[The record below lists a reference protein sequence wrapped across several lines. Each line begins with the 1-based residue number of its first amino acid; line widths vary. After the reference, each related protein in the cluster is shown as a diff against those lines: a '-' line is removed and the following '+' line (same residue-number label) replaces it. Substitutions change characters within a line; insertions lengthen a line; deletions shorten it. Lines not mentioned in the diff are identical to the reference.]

1 MHVSLCDQANPQWF
15 GSDRLIFRNNC
26 HTTTLHA
33 PRSCQMELISLTT
46 RPTIRARAWQD
57 PAPQIYIPVTIAAAV
72 PAARSVGNLI
82 LTSAGLGLGEE

>member
-46 RPTIRARAWQD
+46 RQTTDIQSCVEDHHIQSCVDRCRN
-57 PAPQIYIPVTIAAAV
+57 AADGTV
-72 PAARSVGNLI
+72 SGQLEPHLR
-82 LTSAGLGLGEE
+82 LGLGEE